1 MKALVLEEAGK
12 LNIRDIELPQEV
24 GTDDVK
30 IRIHTVGICGS
41 DVHYYKH
48 GRIGDYVLKKPMVL
62 GHEGAGVVT
71 EIGSN
76 VKNLVV
82 GDRVCMEPGV
92 PDFKSRASKL
102 GIYNLDPAVTFWATP
117 PDHGILTPTVVHPS
131 AFTFKVPDNVSFAE
145 AAMVEPFAVGM
156 QAASKAKVTPG
167 DVAVVTGAGT
177 IGIMVALAALAAGCS
192 KVFISD
198 LSAEK
203 LAIAG
208 QYDGI
213 VPVNVT
219 TENLVSRV
227 LEETDSWG
235 ADVIFE
241 ASGAVSIFE
250 DIFRAVRAGGAM
262 VLVGL
267 PAEKPVFDV
276 NAAISRELRIETV
289 FRYANVFDRALNL
302 IASGKVDLKPLI
314 SDTYTFEQ
322 SIEAFERAAEGRS
335 SDIKLQIVL
344 ST

>member
-1 MKALVLEEAGK
+1 M
-12 LNIRDIELPQEV
+12 
-24 GTDDVK
+24 
-30 IRIHTVGICGS
+30 
-41 DVHYYKH
+41 HYYKH

-192 KVFISD
+192 LSLIHIS
-198 LSAEK
+198 EPTRP
-203 LAIAG
+203 
-208 QYDGI
+208 Y
-213 VPVNVT
+213 
-219 TENLVSRV
+219 
-227 LEETDSWG
+227 
-235 ADVIFE
+235 
-241 ASGAVSIFE
+241 
-250 DIFRAVRAGGAM
+250 
-262 VLVGL
+262 
-267 PAEKPVFDV
+267 
-276 NAAISRELRIETV
+276 
-289 FRYANVFDRALNL
+289 
-302 IASGKVDLKPLI
+302 
-314 SDTYTFEQ
+314 
-322 SIEAFERAAEGRS
+322 
-335 SDIKLQIVL
+335 
-344 ST
+344 